1 MDEIIQNLKER
12 IYQARIAAGMT
23 QIKIAQ
29 EIGVSK
35 TLYNKYEK
43 ADVRPP
49 FSVIVKLSRVLNV
62 SMDYLAGNVADP
74 QGIKSTPKLNQH
86 EQQLLAKFALLNE
99 EGQLKLEDHLDD
111 LLLTG
116 KYLRYVTNQSI
127 TNDKRL
133 FHFLQEQQKG
143 FAQAEIELQ
152 TDPNQPIPELPQA
165 TKDLHQK
172 LFQKWLEQQEK
183 SNIHLNGKE

>member
-12 IYQARIAAGMT
+12 IYQARTAAGMT
-23 QIKIAQ
+23 QIKISQA
-29 EIGVSK
+29 IGVSK

-49 FSVIVKLSRVLNV
+49 FSVVVKLSRVLNV
-62 SMDYLAGNVADP
+62 SMDYLAGNVEDP
-74 QGIKSTPKLNQH
+74 QGIKNMPRLSQH
-86 EQQLLAKFALLNE
+86 EQQLLEKFALLNE

-116 KYLRYVTNQSI
+116 KYLRYVTNQSA

-133 FHFLQEQQKG
+133 FHFLQEQQ
-143 FAQAEIELQ
+143 QELTQSEIELK
-152 TDPNQPIPELPQA
+152 TDPNHAIPELPQA

-172 LFQKWLEQQEK
+172 LFQKWLEEQEK
-183 SNIHLNGKE
+183 SNVHLNGRE